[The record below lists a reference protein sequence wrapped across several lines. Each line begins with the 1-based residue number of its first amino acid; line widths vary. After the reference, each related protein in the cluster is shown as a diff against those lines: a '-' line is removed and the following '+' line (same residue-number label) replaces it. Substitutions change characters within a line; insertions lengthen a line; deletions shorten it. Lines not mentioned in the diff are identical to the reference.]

1 MRHGKYQTK
10 RTVSAFGW
18 VLIGIALVSMT
29 IGGVAA
35 YLSMSGGTVKNT
47 FTPETEVPPTI
58 VETFEENVSLVK
70 QNVRVNV
77 GNPGYAVYVRAAV
90 VVSWRDQ
97 DGNVMAQMPVENT
110 DYTISMG
117 DGWFLHNGYWYCKTM
132 VHSPDGQADGITPAL
147 IDTCTAKAKKSGCHL
162 HVEIIAQ
169 TIQALGTTDEAVDGE
184 GNPIPTEPAVTNA
197 WGVYVLADKT
207 LSKTPP
213 A

>member
-1 MRHGKYQTK
+1 MRHGNYQTK

-18 VLIGIALVSMT
+18 VLIGIALMGMT

-58 VETFEENVSLVK
+58 AETFEENVKS
-70 QNVRVNV
+70 NVAVNV

-90 VVSWRDQ
+90 VVTWRD
-97 DGNVMAQMPVENT
+97 DAGNVLAQAPAES
-110 DYTISMG
+110 DYTIVYNENDWFT
-117 DGWFLHNGYWYCKTM
+117 DGSFWYCKTM
-132 VHSPDGQADGITPAL
+132 VASSDGETDGLSPVLIRSCTPAA
-147 IDTCTAKAKKSGCHL
+147 AKGDCHL

-184 GNPIPTEPAVTNA
+184 GNPVPTEPAVTDA

-207 LSKTPP
+207 LSQTPP